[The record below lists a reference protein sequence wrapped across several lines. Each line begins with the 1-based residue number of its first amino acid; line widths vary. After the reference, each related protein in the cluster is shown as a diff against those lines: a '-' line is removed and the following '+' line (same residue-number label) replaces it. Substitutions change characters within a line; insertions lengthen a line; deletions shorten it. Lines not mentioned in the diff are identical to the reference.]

1 LISRTDLPVGQDS
14 LPLHLLAG
22 GDRETEQAIIPV
34 LLGLPS
40 LLEQYSQWLASLH
53 PDLIKEL
60 RSMTKKKDKGP
71 VFHLDALVELVGA
84 KHVIEEVGAKRFV
97 EALGPDR
104 VIEELKGLR
113 GQLTPK
119 QKQMLK
125 ELGS

>member
-1 LISRTDLPVGQDS
+1 
-14 LPLHLLAG
+14 
-22 GDRETEQAIIPV
+22 
-34 LLGLPS
+34 
-40 LLEQYSQWLASLH
+40 
-53 PDLIKEL
+53 
-60 RSMTKKKDKGP
+60 MTKKKDKGP